1 MATQLDWTKLL
12 DTRRRKDDEAVPRSG
27 LPDDA
32 APPERVARAHEAR
45 TELERDHDRILFST
59 PVRRLQDK
67 TQVFPLERNDSV
79 RTRLTHSHEVANMAR
94 SMGTTLAF
102 VHGDVLG
109 FPEEVQP
116 LRNVPALLE
125 AVGLAHDLGNPP
137 FGHQGEDA
145 IQGWMAR
152 NAAPRAENGASLGI
166 FDGWAPTEA
175 RRQDFLRFEGN
186 AQAFRLL
193 TRLQIVNDEYGLNM
207 TYAFLAALMK
217 YPVPSNETQ
226 KGSQSRKKFNFFQ
239 SEADIVEA
247 VWARTGLAKGIR
259 HPLTYVMEACD
270 DIAYSVVDVEDAA
283 KKGLINFNVL
293 MAWLKH
299 HGEGD
304 EVTSKVVDKAEQRHS
319 GFRAKNLSPR
329 ELDDISMQMFRVDAI
344 GWMVNAAVEAFVE
357 NRGAILCGTFDKEL
371 MAVSKAN
378 GLWASLKSFARLHV
392 YSHRKVLEVELEGH
406 RTIHALMDIFWSAIT
421 DRADPTDLSSR
432 RPPLSGYVYS
442 LISENYRRVA
452 EGPNNRMPMRYR
464 ELQLLTDMVSGMSDS
479 FAIALHDDLRR
490 HHG

>member
-1 MATQLDWTKLL
+1 MTTPLDWTKLL
-12 DTRRRKDDEAVPRSG
+12 STRRRKDGDAVLTPNAKA
-27 LPDDA
+27 L
-32 APPERVARAHEAR
+32 EAR
-45 TELERDHDRILFST
+45 TEHERDHDRILFST

-102 VHGDVLG
+102 VHTEALG
-109 FPEEVQP
+109 LPDAVNP

-137 FGHQGEDA
+137 FGHQGESA
-145 IQGWMAR
+145 IQGWMAKNGTPR
-152 NAAPRAENGASLGI
+152 DENADSLGI
-166 FDGWAPTEA
+166 FDGWAPSEA
-175 RRQDFLRFEGN
+175 QRQDFLRFEGN

-193 TRLQIVNDEYGLNM
+193 TRLQIVNDEFGLNM

-217 YPVPSNETQ
+217 YPVPSNETK
-226 KGSQSRKKFNFFQ
+226 KGSQARKKFNFFQ
-239 SEADIVEA
+239 SEADIVLD
-247 VWARTGLAKGIR
+247 VWARTGLSKGVR
-259 HPLTYVMEACD
+259 HPLTFVMEACD

-293 MAWLKH
+293 VAWLKH
-299 HGEGD
+299 HADGD
-304 EVTSKVVDKAEQRHS
+304 DVTLSVVAKAEKRHS
-319 GFRAKNLSPR
+319 EFRGKSLSPR

-344 GWMVNAAVEAFVE
+344 GSMVNAAVTAFVE
-357 NRGAILCGTFDKEL
+357 NKDAILAGEFDKEL
-371 MAVSKAN
+371 MAVSKADK
-378 GLWASLKSFARLHV
+378 LWASLKSFAKQHV

-406 RTIHALMDIFWSAIT
+406 RTIHALMDMFWAAIT
-421 DRADPTDLSSR
+421 DRADATDLSSR

-464 ELQLLTDMVSGMSDS
+464 ELQLVTDMISGMSDS
-479 FAIALHDDLRR
+479 FAIALHEDLRR
-490 HHG
+490 HHA

>member
-1 MATQLDWTKLL
+1 MTTQLDWTKLL
-12 DTRRRKDDEAVPRSG
+12 NTRRRKDD
-27 LPDDA
+27 DA
-32 APPERVARAHEAR
+32 AAKPAAADGASAQAATAKAHEDR

-59 PVRRLQDK
+59 PARRLQDK

-102 VHGDVLG
+102 VHGEALGLPDV
-109 FPEEVQP
+109 VQP

-137 FGHQGEDA
+137 FGHQGESA
-145 IQGWMAR
+145 IQGWMKR
-152 NAAPRAENGASLGI
+152 NATPRADNPASLGI
-166 FDGWAPTEA
+166 FDGWAPSEPQ
-175 RRQDFLRFEGN
+175 RQDFLKFEGN

-217 YPVPSNETQ
+217 YPVPSNETS
-226 KGSQSRKKFNFFQ
+226 KASQARKKFNFFQ

-247 VWARTGLAKGIR
+247 VWEKTGLAKGIR

-299 HGEGD
+299 HAEGD
-304 EVTSKVVDKAEQRHS
+304 EVTLKVVETAEKRHS
-319 GFRAKNLSPR
+319 GFRGKHLSPR

-344 GWMVNAAVEAFVE
+344 GWMVNEAVKAFVE
-357 NRGAILCGTFDKEL
+357 NKDAILSGAFDKEL
-371 MAVSKAN
+371 MAASRAN
-378 GLWASLKSFARLHV
+378 ALWTSLKAFAKLHV
-392 YSHRKVLEVELEGH
+392 YTHRKVLEVELEGH
-406 RTIHALMDIFWSAIT
+406 RTIGALMDMFWSAIT
-421 DRADPTDLSSR
+421 DREEPTVLSSK
-432 RPPLSGYVYS
+432 RPPLPGYVYS
-442 LISENYRRVA
+442 VISENYRRVA
-452 EGPNNRMPMRYR
+452 EGPNNKMPMRYR
-464 ELQLLTDMVSGMSDS
+464 ELQLVTDMISGMSDS
-479 FAIALHDDLRR
+479 FAIALYDDLRR
-490 HHG
+490 HHA

>member
-1 MATQLDWTKLL
+1 MTTKLDWTKLL
-12 DTRRRKDDEAVPRSG
+12 NTRRRKDDH
-27 LPDDA
+27 A
-32 APPERVARAHEAR
+32 APKLAEVEQTAAQEPVAKAHEAR

-102 VHGDVLG
+102 VHGDALG
-109 FPEEVQP
+109 LPTGVQP

-137 FGHQGEDA
+137 FGHQGESA

-152 NAAPRAENGASLGI
+152 NATPRAENTASLGI
-166 FDGWAPTEA
+166 FDGWAPSEA
-175 RRQDFLRFEGN
+175 QRQDFLRFEGN

-217 YPVPSNETQ
+217 YPVPSNETR
-226 KGSQSRKKFNFFQ
+226 KDSQSRKKFNFFQ
-239 SEADIVEA
+239 SEADIVEV
-247 VWARTGLAKGIR
+247 VWDRTGLAKGIR

-299 HGEGD
+299 HADGD
-304 EVTSKVVDKAEQRHS
+304 EVTLKVVAKAEERHS

-344 GWMVNAAVEAFVE
+344 GWMVNAAVTAFVE
-357 NRGAILCGTFDKEL
+357 NKGALLDGTFDKEL
-371 MAVSKAN
+371 MAECKASA
-378 GLWASLKSFARLHV
+378 LWASLKSFAKLHV
-392 YSHRKVLEVELEGH
+392 YTHRKVLEVELEGH
-406 RTIHALMDIFWSAIT
+406 RTIHDLMDMFWSAIT

-432 RPPLSGYVYS
+432 RPPLPGYVYS

-452 EGPNNRMPMRYR
+452 EGPNNKMPMRYR
-464 ELQLLTDMVSGMSDS
+464 ELQLVTDMISGMSDS

-490 HHG
+490 HHA